1 MSEYFLAGIMKGI
14 EDTMNTE
21 QLINAIT
28 PEAYER
34 LLYAV
39 ETGKWPEGT
48 PLSQEQRDSCMQAVM
63 LYQSKHNTNAEHMT
77 VAAGGE
83 IKFKSKAEL
92 KKEFQPEQADIVRV
106 NLNAQ

>member
-1 MSEYFLAGIMKGI
+1 MDA
-14 EDTMNTE
+14 E

-28 PEAYER
+28 PEVYER

-63 LYQSKHNTNAEHMT
+63 LYQSKHNSDAQHMT
-77 VAAGGE
+77 VAQGGE
-83 IKFKSKAEL
+83 ISFKSKAEL
-92 KKEFQPEQADIVRV
+92 KKQFQQEQSDIVRV
-106 NLNAQ
+106 NVNQK

>member
-1 MSEYFLAGIMKGI
+1 MDA
-14 EDTMNTE
+14 E

-63 LYQSKHNTNAEHMT
+63 LYQSKHNAEAQHMT
-77 VAAGGE
+77 VAQGGE
-83 IKFKSKAEL
+83 ICFKSKAEL
-92 KKEFQPEQADIVRV
+92 KKQFKQDQQDIVRV
-106 NLNAQ
+106 NPNKDA

>member
-1 MSEYFLAGIMKGI
+1 MDA
-14 EDTMNTE
+14 E

-48 PLSQEQRDSCMQAVM
+48 PLSHEQRDSCMQAVM
-63 LYQSKHNTNAEHMT
+63 LYQSKHNAEAQHMT
-77 VAAGGE
+77 VAQGGE
-83 IKFKSKAEL
+83 ISFKSKAEL
-92 KKEFQPEQADIVRV
+92 KKQFKQDQQDIVRINPNKDV
-106 NLNAQ
+106 

>member
-1 MSEYFLAGIMKGI
+1 MDA
-14 EDTMNTE
+14 E

-63 LYQSKHNTNAEHMT
+63 LYQSKHNAEAQHMT
-77 VAAGGE
+77 VAQGGE
-83 IKFKSKAEL
+83 ISFKSKAEL
-92 KKEFQPEQADIVRV
+92 KKQFKQDQQDIVRV
-106 NLNAQ
+106 NPNNDT